1 MYEIPEAEP
10 PLLRCPNCM
19 TTIQK
24 PEPKSKNKTEGEGR
38 GK

>member
-19 TTIQK
+19 TTVQK
-24 PEPKSKNKTEGEGR
+24 PKAETKTDPKGKSK
-38 GK
+38 